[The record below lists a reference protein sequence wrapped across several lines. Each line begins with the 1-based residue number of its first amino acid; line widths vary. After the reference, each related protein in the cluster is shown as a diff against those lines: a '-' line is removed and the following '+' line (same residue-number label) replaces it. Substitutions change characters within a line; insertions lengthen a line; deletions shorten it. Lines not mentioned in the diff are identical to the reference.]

1 MEEESTM
8 FGNRILDYW
17 DDIVRDLGTIVA
29 IPSVCGAPDGIYP
42 YGKEPARALD
52 KAMELAQSYGLKVK
66 NSDYYAIHAEY
77 GEGDENAVVMAHL
90 DVVPAGEG
98 WVSDPFTLSER
109 DGFLYGRGVLDNKG
123 PAIIA
128 LHCLRALKDAGIHGN
143 RKLRVVLGSGE
154 EIGMDDMQHYF
165 SKEQH
170 PTMGFTPDGH
180 YGICHCE
187 KGLMRFE
194 VTGAPSPIIRSFHA
208 GTVVNAVPYK
218 AEADILC
225 TSEEAAQLMEAAKCG
240 DFECSP
246 MEGGLHILSHGR
258 ASHASAPQNGV
269 NAASLLIELLY
280 QIFDERLGDFYSWIH
295 HSIGRTSDG
304 SLYGV
309 ACSDEVSGPLT
320 LNLGII
326 ENSRFVVD
334 IRYPATC
341 NGQEIASIL
350 EKQTEEAGLNFHL
363 ISDDAPLY
371 LPKDSPLVTLLSGA
385 YKEITG
391 EECSVY
397 SMGGGTYAR
406 QMFGHGV
413 AFGANFVGE
422 KADAHNCNEKVRI
435 EKMKLHAQIC
445 LEAMYRLLTA

>member
-1 MEEESTM
+1 
-8 FGNRILDYW
+8 
-17 DDIVRDLGTIVA
+17 
-29 IPSVCGAPDGIYP
+29 
-42 YGKEPARALD
+42 
-52 KAMELAQSYGLKVK
+52 
-66 NSDYYAIHAEY
+66 
-77 GEGDENAVVMAHL
+77 
-90 DVVPAGEG
+90 
-98 WVSDPFTLSER
+98 
-109 DGFLYGRGVLDNKG
+109 
-123 PAIIA
+123 
-128 LHCLRALKDAGIHGN
+128 
-143 RKLRVVLGSGE
+143 
-154 EIGMDDMQHYF
+154 MQHYF

-309 ACSDEVSGPLT
+309 ACSERAADIESG
-320 LNLGII
+320 N
-326 ENSRFVVD
+326 
-334 IRYPATC
+334 
-341 NGQEIASIL
+341 
-350 EKQTEEAGLNFHL
+350 H
-363 ISDDAPLY
+363 
-371 LPKDSPLVTLLSGA
+371 
-385 YKEITG
+385 
-391 EECSVY
+391 
-397 SMGGGTYAR
+397 
-406 QMFGHGV
+406 
-413 AFGANFVGE
+413 
-422 KADAHNCNEKVRI
+422 
-435 EKMKLHAQIC
+435 
-445 LEAMYRLLTA
+445 